1 MQRKEFRTLPLRS
14 RLAAALAAAA
24 LFMVL
29 PVIGVGGVSAQEAQE
44 VDNRPRTLTLDFQRV
59 RADGQLFD
67 SDVAHG
73 DFTLRLFFRSVGLVD
88 VTGYEQ
94 DILQITD
101 GSVVSV
107 FDHSRYSGVKY
118 WLIRP
123 DDGANEVTVAVAEG
137 AVEDSNGNTNS
148 AGSFSINTKPPLT
161 VALTTEAQ
169 EPVLGGSIRVDI
181 AVAHDVLF
189 KVEHTET
196 EQTHQF
202 VVNNSEG
209 DFRMSHGRIV
219 RWPQAPFDVGIGRE
233 FHVWVG
239 GYGSYVGNIQVTV
252 PAEAFRV
259 SGDRDAWNR
268 ASNVLEVWVGTPFT
282 VTGVASAVY
291 ADRSSTL
298 VSSYGVTNGNA
309 TVAWSLTGDDSD
321 AFVIS
326 DSGTLSFASV
336 PASNGSYKVTVN
348 ATSDDY
354 AGRTTDSYT
363 ATLDVAISAF
373 ILPNNYSQSIG
384 GL

>member
-29 PVIGVGGVSAQEAQE
+29 PVIGGASAQE
-44 VDNRPRTLTLDFQRV
+44 VDSRPRTLTPDFQRV
-59 RADGQLFD
+59 NADGQVND
-67 SDVAHG
+67 SDESLG

-148 AGSFSINTKPPLT
+148 AGSISINTKPPLT

-181 AVAHDVLF
+181 ALAHDVLF
-189 KVEHTET
+189 KVENTDA
-196 EQTHQF
+196 EQSHQF

-209 DFRMSHGRIV
+209 DFKMSHGRIV
-219 RWPQAPFDVGIGRE
+219 RWPQAPFDIGIGRE

-239 GYGSYVGNIQVTV
+239 GYGSYVGNIEFRV
-252 PAEAFRV
+252 PARSFRA

-282 VTGVASAVY
+282 VTGVASAIY
-291 ADRSSTL
+291 SDRSSTL

-309 TVAWSLTGDDSD
+309 TVAWSLTGDDSE

-336 PASNGSYKVTVN
+336 PASSGSYKVTVN

-363 ATLDVAISAF
+363 ATLDVTISAF
-373 ILPNNYSQSIG
+373 IPNNYSQSTG